1 MTDSTPNSDTT
12 QEKKPEVM
20 PEPTPEVMRETPA
33 QQLKLALIKNT
44 KAVGIIMI
52 IIGVLGILV
61 PNFVGMAFNT
71 FVGGIFLLA
80 STALAFNAWHNKKQN
95 MSLWFKP
102 FVLAAL
108 ALIIFIHPAIIL
120 GVLGLLI
127 AIYFLISGFSAVV
140 LSFELQ
146 SSAKIFSLL
155 NGFITLVLGV
165 VVLTNWPFSSAWIIG
180 LIIGVTF
187 IFDGIA
193 LLSISNQLN
202 KNQEKLLN

>member
-1 MTDSTPNSDTT
+1 MSGIESSSETT
-12 QEKKPEVM
+12 SEV
-20 PEPTPEVMRETPA
+20 TRETPS
-33 QQLKLALIKNT
+33 QQMKLAFIKNT
-44 KAVGIIMI
+44 KMVGILMI
-52 IIGVLGILV
+52 IIGVFGILA
-61 PNFVGMAFNT
+61 PSFIGMAFNT
-71 FVGGIFLLA
+71 FVGSIFLVA
-80 STALAFNAWHNKKQN
+80 ALALAVNAWHNKQQN
-95 MSLWFKP
+95 MSLWLRP

-127 AIYFLISGFSAVV
+127 AIYFLISGFSSIVV
-140 LSFELQ
+140 SFELH

-155 NGFITLVLGV
+155 NGVISLILGV

-193 LLSISNQLN
+193 LLSIANQV
-202 KNQEKLLN
+202 KQTEEKLIN

>member
-1 MTDSTPNSDTT
+1 MSGIESSSETT
-12 QEKKPEVM
+12 SEV
-20 PEPTPEVMRETPA
+20 TRETPS
-33 QQLKLALIKNT
+33 QQMKLAFIKNT
-44 KAVGIIMI
+44 KMVGILMI
-52 IIGVLGILV
+52 IIGVFGILA
-61 PNFVGMAFNT
+61 PSFIGMAFNT
-71 FVGGIFLLA
+71 FVGSIFLVA
-80 STALAFNAWHNKKQN
+80 ALALAVNAWHNKQQN
-95 MSLWFKP
+95 MSLWLRP

-127 AIYFLISGFSAVV
+127 AIYFLISGFSSIVV
-140 LSFELQ
+140 SFELH

-155 NGFITLVLGV
+155 NGVISLILGV

-193 LLSISNQLN
+193 LLSIANQV
-202 KNQEKLLN
+202 KKTEEKLIN

>member
-1 MTDSTPNSDTT
+1 MPGIAPNS
-12 QEKKPEVM
+12 EKTAEEKIEATLEV
-20 PEPTPEVMRETPA
+20 TREAPA
-33 QQLKLALIKNT
+33 QQIKVAFIKNT
-44 KAVGIIMI
+44 KAVGIVMI

-61 PNFVGMAFNT
+61 PNFIGMAFNT

-80 STALAFNAWHNKKQN
+80 ALALAVNAWHNNTQN

-127 AIYFLISGFSAVV
+127 AIYFLISGFSSMV

-155 NGFITLVLGV
+155 NGFISFVLGV
-165 VVLTNWPFSSAWIIG
+165 VVLTNWPFASAWIIG

-193 LLSISNQLN
+193 LLSIANQVN
-202 KNQEKLLN
+202 KTQEKLVN